1 MSNKSE
7 TTSERE
13 YSTSTHIS
21 FNLMQVMLSA
31 SYGMVATHLFWF
43 YETEVL
49 LPVLYIGIALLL
61 YAVWDAFND
70 PLMGYISDKPNRFTK
85 RYGRRFPF
93 IIIFGIP
100 TMLTFI
106 LLFMP
111 PSIDAKINPW
121 PVFFWLLVILLMHE
135 VSYTGVSLARALYP
149 EKFRSDAD
157 RRINA
162 AIGIVT
168 FNIGLF
174 MGFLVPMFLVRE
186 GDVSSYWI
194 AAIILMIPCFI
205 FYLLGITGVR
215 ENEVMITRALETR
228 REPFFKT
235 LKAAI
240 KRKNFMILAL
250 LSISTQIFGICLMA
264 SIYYY
269 VKYILLLP
277 LESQASILIM
287 VVWLIAGLLSVPF
300 WMKILPKVGN
310 KKLQIIGIVLAL
322 CFIIPA
328 LFIRTL
334 TLALVLVALLGFAQ
348 GATTLV
354 RWPIFS
360 DTIDEVSLL
369 DGKRQEGVYQGVF
382 VFFDRIAFILQPI
395 IFTVVHIL
403 TRFDPEA
410 ETQTLYAQQG
420 ILAAMFWIPGLIM
433 LVACLIF
440 WKIYDLTPEKSLSIR
455 SKLEELNL

>member
-1 MSNKSE
+1 MTE
-7 TTSERE
+7 TDTTLEKE
-13 YSTSTHIS
+13 YSTSTHLS
-21 FNLMQVMLSA
+21 FNLMQVMLAA

-49 LPVLYIGIALLL
+49 LPVLYIGIALLF

-70 PLMGYISDKPNRFTK
+70 PLIGYLSDKPNRFTK

-100 TMLTFI
+100 LMLTLI

-111 PSIDAKINPW
+111 PSVDAKTNPL
-121 PVFFWLLVILLMHE
+121 PVFFWLLVILLIHE

-174 MGFLVPMFLVRE
+174 MGFLVPMFFVRE
-186 GDVSSYWI
+186 GDLSSYWI

-205 FYLLGITGVR
+205 FYLLGIHGVR
-215 ENEVMITRALETR
+215 EDEVMIMRALEAK

-235 LKAAI
+235 LKTAV
-240 KRKNFMILAL
+240 KRKNFMALAV
-250 LSISTQIFGICLMA
+250 LSISTQVFGVCLMA

-277 LESQASILIM
+277 LDSQAGIMIM

-300 WMKILPKVGN
+300 WMKIIPKVGN
-310 KKLQIIGIVLAL
+310 KKLQIIGISLVLS
-322 CFIIPA
+322 FIIPA

-334 TLALVLVALLGFAQ
+334 ILALVLVALLGFAQ
-348 GATTLV
+348 GATTFV

-360 DTIDEVSLL
+360 DIIDEASLV

-382 VFFDRIAFILQPI
+382 VFFDRIAFVLQPI

-403 TRFDPEA
+403 TKFDPE
-410 ETQTLYAQQG
+410 TDNQTFIAQQG

-433 LVACLIF
+433 LTACLIF
-440 WKIYDLTPEKSLSIR
+440 WKVYDLTPEKTLSIKN
-455 SKLEELNL
+455 KLK

>member
-433 LVACLIF
+433 FVACLIF

>member
-1 MSNKSE
+1 MTIE
-7 TTSERE
+7 MDTTLEKE

-21 FNLMQVMLSA
+21 FNLMQVMLAA
-31 SYGMVATHLFWF
+31 SYGMAATHLFWF

-49 LPVLYIGIALLL
+49 LPVLYIGIALFF

-70 PLMGYISDKPNRFTK
+70 PLIGYISDKPNRFTK

-93 IIIFGIP
+93 IILFGIP
-100 TMLTFI
+100 TMLTLI

-111 PSIDAKINPW
+111 PSVDAKTNPL
-121 PVFFWLLVILLMHE
+121 PVFLWLLVILLIHE

-174 MGFLVPMFLVRE
+174 MGFLVPMFFVRE
-186 GDVSSYWI
+186 GDLSSYWI

-205 FYLLGITGVR
+205 FYLLGIHGVR
-215 ENEVMITRALETR
+215 EDEVMIIRALESK

-235 LKAAI
+235 LKTAV
-240 KRKNFMILAL
+240 KRKNFMALAV
-250 LSISTQIFGICLMA
+250 LSISTQVFGVCIMA

-277 LESQASILIM
+277 LDSQADIMIM

-300 WMKILPKVGN
+300 WMKVIPKVGN
-310 KKLQIIGIVLAL
+310 KKLQIIGILLVLS
-322 CFIIPA
+322 FIIPA
-328 LFIRTL
+328 LFVRTL
-334 TLALVLVALLGFAQ
+334 IFALVLVALLGFAQ
-348 GATTLV
+348 GATTFV

-360 DTIDEVSLL
+360 DIIDEASLV

-382 VFFDRIAFILQPI
+382 VFFDRIAFVLQPI

-410 ETQTLYAQQG
+410 DNQTFIAQQG

-433 LVACLIF
+433 LTACLIF
-440 WKIYDLTPEKSLSIR
+440 WKVYDLTPEKTLSIKN
-455 SKLEELNL
+455 KLKELKL